1 MAAVWTTPRTWS
13 VSETLTATLFN
24 QHIRD
29 NLDWLKTPASASATL
44 TSNISTTSTS
54 FVDATGLSVTF
65 TTRGGNVLA
74 LAMLTVQ
81 ASAAETAYFRLNL
94 DGTGTSFL
102 CQQRLASASDVQSV
116 ALMWLF
122 SSVSAASH
130 TIKVQYASA
139 AGATVTLNG
148 SGTANMELICS
159 EVGWS

>member
-81 ASAAETAYFRLNL
+81 ASAAETAWFRLNL
-94 DGTGTSFL
+94 DGTGTLIL
-102 CQQRLASASDVQSV
+102 CQQRIASASDLQSV

-130 TIKVQYASA
+130 TIKVQYTSVG
-139 AGATVTLNG
+139 GATVALNG
-148 SGTANMELICS
+148 ASTANMELICS